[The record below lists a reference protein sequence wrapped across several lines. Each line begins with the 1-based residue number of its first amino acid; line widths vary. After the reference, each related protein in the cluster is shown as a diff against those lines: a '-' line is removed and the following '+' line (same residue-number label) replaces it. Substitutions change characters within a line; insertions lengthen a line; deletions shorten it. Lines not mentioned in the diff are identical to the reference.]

1 MADIEID
8 LYDAYESSLN
18 TNKALTLSWMKFFQ
32 IPNIPS
38 DLRKWYGALP
48 IVFFWCENIT
58 LESTCMDGEYRVDE
72 KLYRFHFAIVAQ
84 VFDKSR
90 LTKSSSVP
98 DKRKLSEY
106 RESFEALYAREDF
119 DISNAA
125 TLVSVQNEIVSI
137 PGIQIAEN
145 DWVDGVELIIEH
157 DWIDQRAPV

>member
-1 MADIEID
+1 MADIENN
-8 LYDAYESSLN
+8 LLDAYESSLQ

-48 IVFFWCENIT
+48 MVFFWDENIT
-58 LESTCMDGEYRVDE
+58 LESKCMDGDHRVDE
-72 KLYRFHFAIVAQ
+72 KLYRFHFVIAAQ
-84 VFDKSR
+84 IFDKSR

-106 RESFEALYAREDF
+106 RESLEALYAREDF
-119 DISNAA
+119 GISNAA
-125 TLVSVQNEIVSI
+125 TLFSVQNEIVSI

-145 DWVDGVELIIEH
+145 DWVDGVEMIIEH
-157 DWIDQRAPV
+157 DWIDQRPPA